1 MVQYPLPCSRRSSFP
16 NQIDKKEV
24 TVVSDVYFNVL
35 MKIIEEII
43 FQKNSLTVIFSWK
56 RCCNKRG
63 CPIMT
68 TP

>member
-43 FQKNSLTVIFSWK
+43 FLSINVAKCS
-56 RCCNKRG
+56 R
-63 CPIMT
+63 
-68 TP
+68 